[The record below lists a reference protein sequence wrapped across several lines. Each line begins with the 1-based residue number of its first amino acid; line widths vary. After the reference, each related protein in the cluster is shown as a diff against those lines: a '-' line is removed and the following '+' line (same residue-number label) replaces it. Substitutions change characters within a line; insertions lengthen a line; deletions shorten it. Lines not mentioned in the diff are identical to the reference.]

1 MHHVLLLIH
10 TDQNQQLGPG
20 RKVLQSAPAALMA
33 PAPPNPRPHLQF
45 LVWGGPSSN
54 RSSA

>member
-20 RKVLQSAPAALMA
+20 RKVLQSAPAALMV

-45 LVWGGPSSN
+45 LVWGGPSSS